1 MRKLE
6 KETMSK
12 MEKFLSGGVD
22 EPDLLVN
29 LFLGSVQEELCV
41 YSTK

>member
-12 MEKFLSGGVD
+12 METFLSGGVD
-22 EPDLLVN
+22 EPDLVN
-29 LFLGSVQEELCV
+29 LFLGSVQEEMCV

>member
-12 MEKFLSGGVD
+12 MEKLLSCGVD

-29 LFLGSVQEELCV
+29 LFLASVQEEMCL
-41 YSTK
+41 YSKN